1 MGKLPLCKM
10 YFEHKIDKIDNKTII
25 VTHTVSFIGFLSP
38 IFGRIIGKN
47 IKQSLPEVLES
58 LKYKAEANN
67 TLDDE

>member
-1 MGKLPLCKM
+1 MILEL
-10 YFEHKIDKIDNKTII
+10 FFFN
-25 VTHTVSFIGFLSP
+25 LSLDSHR
-38 IFGRIIGKN
+38 IYLRIIGKN

>member
-38 IFGRIIGKN
+38 IFGRII
-47 IKQSLPEVLES
+47 
-58 LKYKAEANN
+58 
-67 TLDDE
+67 